1 MKRCDFIPDDGYTF
15 DGYIAPVDGLH
26 GELRFSYR
34 PFVAAEKSTLQH
46 KVKMAADPTLYYA
59 DAVAARL
66 TAWSLVGP
74 KGEGVLITPAAMRRV
89 NPPLLD
95 KLLNIVLGID
105 PSDIDPAWSEA
116 AKNETAAAGA
126 IAAETGVTAGTIM
139 EQQAEKNSG
148 AG

>member
-34 PFVAAEKSTLQH
+34 PFLAAEKSTLQH
-46 KVKMAADPTLYYA
+46 KVKMASDPTLHYA
-59 DAVAARL
+59 DAVAGRL

-74 KGEGVLITPAAMRRV
+74 KGEGVLITAASMRRV

-95 KLLNIVLGID
+95 KLMDIVLGLRATD
-105 PSDIDPAWSEA
+105 VDATWVET
-116 AKNETAAAGA
+116 AKNEATAAAA
-126 IAAETGVTAGTIM
+126 VAAETGATVGAVL
-139 EQQAEKNSG
+139 EQQTEKNSV